1 MQSAHSQDIN
11 NDNSGGR
18 SSSSNLMNPGPASSS
33 GACMSTSTS
42 TNMQHQHDAGAAH
55 NAMPHYNSNFTTLF
69 PLLPSSN
76 NQTQWPS
83 YNHHQQHQHQHL
95 FPINFPPPPSF
106 LHPQY
111 QALLYQNQQQHL
123 IPQQNPSALLDT
135 TQNIPPFGEYV
146 AF

>member
-33 GACMSTSTS
+33 GACMSTST
-42 TNMQHQHDAGAAH
+42 NMQHQHDAGAAH

-69 PLLPSSN
+69 PLLPSSSN